1 MESAEGGLPTGT
13 VSFLFTDLESSSRL
27 WEEHPEAM
35 KAALARHDAL
45 LREAVEAHGGHV
57 VKTTGD
63 GVHTVFATAR
73 DAIGAGVAGQRALAA
88 EPWNVTG
95 PLRVRM
101 GIHSGEAEHREG
113 DYYGTA
119 LNRAARLTSVASGG
133 QIVVSQATA
142 ELLIDDL
149 PGIGLVDLG
158 EHDLKGLRRRETL
171 YLVTAPGL
179 DVPAPLNRQPDASI
193 GPRNSLIG
201 RADALARVEA
211 ALALPGLVTIVG
223 PGGIGKTRLLH
234 EAAER
239 LHDEFSRTW
248 NVDLVGARDGA
259 AIESALQIA
268 LLSHR
273 ASMTAPP
280 DLHYDDVTTQV
291 VSAVGSRRALLAI
304 DNCEQVADAVSAIVA
319 RLLAR
324 CRGLSVL
331 ATSREP
337 LAVPDGRVVPLGPLA
352 LPAVGAEVDVD
363 VLGNVESV
371 RLLLDRVRDA
381 GGELRI
387 TPATAEPLAQICVQL
402 DGIPLALELAAARLT
417 TTTPGELLARLSRQ
431 LDLLKARTH
440 DPRHRTLH
448 SAIDWSYQL
457 LDQAEQK
464 LLRRLG
470 VFIGGFPLDAA
481 EEVCCDT
488 NDGLL
493 PTADDVYLNL
503 TELIAKSLVVFE
515 PEKGRYRLL
524 EPIRQFAHGQ
534 FERSQEA
541 HALGQRHAR
550 WILRYSRATLAA
562 VLTGDNVAVVRFSP
576 DLDNA
581 HRALDWL
588 HRTGDDKTFLQIV
601 AALGYIWFQTDW
613 RRGRAATSIAV
624 ELVTTASP
632 RLRAAILLSRGTVEQ
647 RAYDSFYDSARWL
660 TEARSIYATTGDTLG
675 LAWTTFFLGRATKWE
690 SEHPDRSS
698 KLFLEAV
705 ALFRK
710 LDQPIGEAWSLVNL
724 AGETRAR
731 GDLDLAQHY
740 LEQALKTT
748 HTAGLTWVKAN
759 VLSELAVTTLERG
772 DIDRARSQVREG
784 IELQR
789 QTGDAWNLT
798 GILTQ
803 AAWVEIGAEQFDAA
817 EALLNDALR
826 TGIATDDEFQLA
838 QGLLSLA
845 VLSFK
850 QADFRRARELLAGTG
865 WDLDPP
871 RVVQSH
877 RNSGIAR
884 ALDLLR
890 PICTEDYED
899 AASDGRA
906 RGVLGTARAVVS
918 ASGHLSLTNS
928 RADRR
933 R

>member
-1 MESAEGGLPTGT
+1 MAALPTGT

-63 GVHTVFATAR
+63 GVHAVFATAR

-101 GIHSGEAEHREG
+101 GIHSGEAEHRQG
-113 DYYGTA
+113 DYYGPT

-149 PGIGLVDLG
+149 PGIGLVGLG
-158 EHDLKGLRRRETL
+158 ERDLKGLRRRETL

-179 DVPAPLNRQPDASI
+179 DVPTPLNRQPDVSI
-193 GPRNSLIG
+193 GQRNSLIG
-201 RADALARVEA
+201 RAAALARLET
-211 ALALPGLVTIVG
+211 ALALPGCVTIVG

-234 EAAER
+234 EVAER
-239 LHDEFSRTW
+239 LHDQFSRTW
-248 NVDLVGARDGA
+248 IVDLVGARDGA
-259 AIESALQIA
+259 AIESALQSA

-280 DLHYDDVTTQV
+280 DLQYDDVATQV

-304 DNCEQVADAVSAIVA
+304 DNCEQVADAVSAILA

-337 LAVPDGRVVPLGPLA
+337 LAVPDGRVVPLGPLE

-381 GGELRI
+381 GSELRI
-387 TPATAEPLAQICVQL
+387 TPATAAPLAQICVQL

-431 LDLLKARTH
+431 LELLKAHTH

-448 SAIDWSYQL
+448 RAIDWSYQL
-457 LDQAEQK
+457 LDQAEQT

-470 VFIGGFPLDAA
+470 VFIGGFPLEAA

-488 NDGLL
+488 DGGLL
-493 PTADDVYLNL
+493 ATADDVYLNL
-503 TELIAKSLVVFE
+503 AELVAKSLVVFE
-515 PEKGRYRLL
+515 RDNGRYRLL
-524 EPIRQFAHGQ
+524 EPIRQFAQGQ
-534 FERSQEA
+534 LERSQEA
-541 HALGQRHAR
+541 HSLGQRHAL
-550 WILRYSRATLAA
+550 WILQYSRATLAA
-562 VLTGDNVAVVRFSP
+562 VLTGNNLAVVRFRP

-581 HRALDWL
+581 HSALDWL
-588 HRTGDDKTFLQIV
+588 HRTGDDKTLLQIV

-613 RRGRAATSIAV
+613 RRGRAATAIAV
-624 ELVTTASP
+624 ESVTTSSP
-632 RLRAAILLSRGTVEQ
+632 SLRAAVLLSRGVVEQ
-647 RAYDSFYDSARWL
+647 RAYQSLYDSARWL

-690 SEHPDRSS
+690 ADPDRTST
-698 KLFLEAV
+698 LFLEAV
-705 ALFRK
+705 ALFRE
-710 LDQPIGEAWSLVNL
+710 LDQPIGEAWSLANL
-724 AGETRAR
+724 AGETRAL

-772 DIDRARSQVREG
+772 DIKRARSQVREG

-803 AAWVEIGAEQFDAA
+803 AAWIEIAAEQFDAA
-817 EALLNDALR
+817 EALLKDALR

-845 VLSFK
+845 VLSFN
-850 QADFRRARELLAGTG
+850 QADFRRARELLAAIG

-871 RVVQSH
+871 QVVQSH
-877 RNSGIAR
+877 PNSGIAR
-884 ALDLLR
+884 ALDRLR

-906 RGVLGTARAVVS
+906 RGVLATARAVVS
-918 ASGHLSLTNS
+918 A
-928 RADRR
+928 
-933 R
+933 